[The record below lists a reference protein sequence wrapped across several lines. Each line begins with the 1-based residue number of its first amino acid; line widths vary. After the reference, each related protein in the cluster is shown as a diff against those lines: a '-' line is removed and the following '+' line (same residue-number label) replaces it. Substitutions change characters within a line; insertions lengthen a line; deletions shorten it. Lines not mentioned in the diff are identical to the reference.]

1 MTAST
6 PFKGVLAG
14 LAAVALAAIAQS
26 TPPSTSKDP
35 ATGAGQQSTQSTPMG
50 DSGTSKT
57 PAAAG
62 GSSSTTP
69 STAAGGSST
78 DSSTSSS
85 TPPSS
90 SGSTMGA
97 SGGSTTTTTTTDTT
111 TTDTNVASKKTQ
123 GMRSDRN

>member
-1 MTAST
+1 MTVST
-6 PFKGVLAG
+6 PFKGLLAG
-14 LAAVALAAIAQS
+14 LAAVAIAAIAQS

-57 PAAAG
+57 PAAASG
-62 GSSSTTP
+62 GSSTTP

-85 TPPSS
+85 STPSS

-97 SGGSTTTTTTTDTT
+97 SGGSTTTTTTDTT